1 MQPKNKSAI
10 YTRSQSHKNNLQ
22 SQWQRKFPKTQ
33 IPTTTSINQKRI
45 VHHGEGKNME
55 MLSKSAR
62 QIEEAQK
69 SRNCLNKQGVNF
81 PSRNKQWRVAQA
93 QNSTGREGFMTDS
106 TIENQKK
113 AATSSNF
120 RKVLWWTL
128 TRTDFSIMYSWFVI
142 RYYSPLTTGR
152 CYKAIVCCKAKMC
165 SHEILKI
172 CMCLEVAFPWKPRT
186 RQSFRETRFKN
197 EIFWTISG
205 LKRLVESFNVHLKN
219 IDELPLLLVLLSL
232 WPCGSGKLCN
242 CKLYV

>member
-1 MQPKNKSAI
+1 MDMP
-10 YTRSQSHKNNLQ
+10 
-22 SQWQRKFPKTQ
+22 
-33 IPTTTSINQKRI
+33 
-45 VHHGEGKNME
+45 
-55 MLSKSAR
+55 SKSAR

-106 TIENQKK
+106 RTIENQKK
-113 AATSSNF
+113 AASSSNF

-219 IDELPLLLVLLSL
+219 IDELPLLLVLLCR
-232 WPCGSGKLCN
+232 CGLVVLDNYATEN
-242 CKLYV
+242 CTFNSNILRHYFAQASST

>member
-81 PSRNKQWRVAQA
+81 PSQNKQWRVAQA
-93 QNSTGREGFMTDS
+93 QNSTGREGFITDS
-106 TIENQKK
+106 RTIENQKK
-113 AATSSNF
+113 SCQQFKLPKSALVNVSKDRLLHHVQLICDQILFSSNNWQ
-120 RKVLWWTL
+120 VLQGNSLLQSQNVL
-128 TRTDFSIMYSWFVI
+128 TRNS
-142 RYYSPLTTGR
+142 
-152 CYKAIVCCKAKMC
+152 
-165 SHEILKI
+165 
-172 CMCLEVAFPWKPRT
+172 
-186 RQSFRETRFKN
+186 
-197 EIFWTISG
+197 
-205 LKRLVESFNVHLKN
+205 
-219 IDELPLLLVLLSL
+219 
-232 WPCGSGKLCN
+232 
-242 CKLYV
+242 